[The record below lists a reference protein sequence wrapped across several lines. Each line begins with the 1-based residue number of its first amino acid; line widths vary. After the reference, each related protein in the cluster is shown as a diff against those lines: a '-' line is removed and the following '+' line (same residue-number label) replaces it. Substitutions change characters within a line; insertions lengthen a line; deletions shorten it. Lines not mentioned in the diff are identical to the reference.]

1 MYLKI
6 KIMTEEELIKHL
18 VKQLIQLDTVVQ
30 YEYMENGTQYL
41 IDAKKEGNKV
51 IIEVSV
57 NENKDKKDF
66 EAWLKKLDD
75 NLFAEV
81 LEEIGDKNIFKV
93 YETKEYKKVID
104 QVKQK
109 TKEIANRKIKELQAL
124 L

>member
-1 MYLKI
+1 MK
-6 KIMTEEELIKHL
+6 EEEFIKELINDLLK
-18 VKQLIQLDTVVQ
+18 LDS
-30 YEYMENGTQYL
+30 YHYDYIDNGTQYL
-41 IDAKKEGNKV
+41 IDARKEGNKL
-51 IIEVSV
+51 IIEVSS

-66 EAWLKKLDD
+66 ESWLKKLDD

-81 LEEIGDKNIFKV
+81 LEELEDKENLFTIYK
-93 YETKEYKKVID
+93 TDDYKKVID